1 MFEGCT
7 IKYNKSPLTGQN
19 CSVQVTYP
27 AASDGSV
34 KSLSVPMK
42 TDNTDYQEILEWVD
56 AGNTIQEA
64 D

>member
-7 IKYNKSPLTGQN
+7 IKYNKSPMTGEN

-34 KSLSVPMK
+34 KSLSVPLVVG
-42 TDNTDYQEILEWVD
+42 NTDYDNILEWVA
-56 AGNTIQEA
+56 AGNTIEA
-64 D
+64 AD